1 MTLLDEV
8 VGARHARSQPATSA
22 VAEIADALLEMGGSA
37 HRDAV
42 IDRVATRRGEMAVS
56 EGLRFELIEAFDG
69 HCAARTGRPALFHLP
84 FGEGSRRWSLTR
96 EVMLSV
102 TEQPAPTVA
111 LLLPAGLTSCP
122 GGETAEPQRMKA

>member
-8 VGARHARSQPATSA
+8 AGARRTRSEAAKSA

-42 IDRVATRRGEMAVS
+42 IDRVAIRRGQMFAS
-56 EGLRFELIEAFDG
+56 EGLRLELLEAFDRY
-69 HCAARTGRPALFHLP
+69 CAAMARKGRPALFHLP

-96 EVMLSV
+96 DVMRSV
-102 TEQPAPTVA
+102 TEQPATTVT
-111 LLLPAGLTSCP
+111 LLPAESAAPSSLGP
-122 GGETAEPQRMKA
+122 VAEARS

>member
-8 VGARHARSQPATSA
+8 AGAWRTKSEAAKSA

-42 IDRVATRRGEMAVS
+42 IDRVAIRRGQMFGS
-56 EGLRFELIEAFDG
+56 ESLRLELVEAFDRY
-69 HCAARTGRPALFHLP
+69 CAAMARKGRPALFHLP

-96 EVMLSV
+96 DVMRSV
-102 TEQPAPTVA
+102 TEPPATTVR
-111 LLLPAGLTSCP
+111 LLPAHAAPPAPL
-122 GGETAEPQRMKA
+122 ERAAEA